1 MLTKLAEL
9 AIRWPRRVLAGAIVF
24 FIAAAAFGLPVMSKL
39 LAGGYDVPDT
49 EFSRA
54 EALLA
59 DEFDAGGFTLIF
71 TVTDPAGADSA
82 TARQRGQEIAADL
95 EASDHARRTL
105 SYWSAPPQM
114 ADLLLGE
121 DRTTGLVVT
130 QIAGND
136 RDAPNWA
143 HELAE
148 PLIGTADG
156 VTVAA
161 GGEAM
166 AQYELNHQSRID
178 LIRLEII
185 AAPAIFVALVWIFGS
200 VVAAMV
206 PLIVSGFAIVAT
218 MSTLRILFQFTDVA
232 VFAVNLS
239 TALCLALAVDYA
251 LFIVS
256 RYREEVA
263 AGAGRD
269 NALVRAM
276 NTAGRTVVYSTLTV
290 AVITATML
298 VFPIYFLR
306 SLAYAGLAGVTFS
319 LVGSLLVAPAVLV
332 VLGDK
337 VDALDVRK
345 PLRRWFKRPEP
356 QPKRPEEQFWYRVA
370 KFAMRRAVPV
380 VVIVVG
386 VIVVLGSPLLG
397 ARLGYPDDRVLPEST
412 SSRQVG
418 DILRD
423 QFSPGTLG
431 VVHIA
436 MPEGYG
442 SPKALTAYASDLSTV
457 DGVTGV
463 AAPSGVYVDGSMVSP
478 VTFDSE
484 MSSSAAYLTVTTEI
498 DPLSTE
504 GANQIADLKQVEA
517 PGQVLFS
524 GLAQRSIDNTAG
536 VQDRLPWVLAMI
548 AVATL
553 VIVFMMTGSILLPIK
568 ALLMNL
574 LSLIAG
580 FGVMT
585 WIFQDGNLGGL
596 GTVAT
601 GYYNYTIPPLLLVLA
616 YGLSMDYEVFV
627 LSRMR
632 EEWAKS
638 DKTSDA
644 NERAVALGLA
654 HTGRLVTAAATV
666 MAVVFLAIATAEVSF
681 MRGLGI
687 GLALTVLLDAFVVRP
702 LLVPAFMRLFGR
714 LNWWAPAPLA
724 RWHER
729 RGFTEGDIGPVAPD
743 AGALDPD
750 GDAFVRS

>member
-9 AIRWPRRVLAGAIVF
+9 AIRWPRRVLAGAVVF
-24 FIAAAAFGLPVMSKL
+24 AVAAAAFGLPVMSKL
-39 LAGGYDVPDT
+39 LAGGYDVPNS
-49 EFSRA
+49 EFARA
-54 EALLA
+54 EEVLA
-59 DEFDAGGFTLIF
+59 DEFDAGGFALIF

-82 TARQRGQEIAADL
+82 QARQRGQDIASAL
-95 EASDHARRTL
+95 QASPHARSTL
-105 SYWSAPPQM
+105 SYWSAPPRM
-114 ADLLLGE
+114 AEFLVASDGQ
-121 DRTTGLVVT
+121 TGLVAA

-136 RDAPNWA
+136 RDAPNRA
-143 HELAE
+143 YELAE
-148 PLIGTADG
+148 PFIGTHDG

-161 GGEAM
+161 GGEAI

-178 LIRLEII
+178 LIRLEMI
-185 AAPAIFVALVWIFGS
+185 AAPFIFIALVWIFGS

-218 MSTLRILFQFTDVA
+218 MATLRVLFQFTDVA
-232 VFAVNLS
+232 VFAINLS

-263 AGAGRD
+263 AGQTREK
-269 NALVRAM
+269 ALVRALG
-276 NTAGRTVVYSTLTV
+276 TAGRTVVYSMLTV

-319 LVGSLLVAPAVLV
+319 LVGSLLVAPALLM
-332 VLGDK
+332 VLGDR

-345 PLRRWFKRPEP
+345 PLRRWFNRPDP

-370 KFAMRRAVPV
+370 RFAMRRAVPV

-386 VIVVLGSPLLG
+386 VILVLGSPLLG

-418 DILRD
+418 DLLRS
-423 QFSPGTLG
+423 QFSAGQLG
-431 VVHIA
+431 VVHIVL
-436 MPEGYG
+436 PEGYG
-442 SPKALTAYASDLSTV
+442 SPKALTDYAIELSKV
-457 DGVTGV
+457 DNVTGV
-463 AAPSGVYVDGSMVSP
+463 AAPSGIYVEGSVVSP
-478 VTFDSE
+478 VTVDSQ
-484 MSSSAAYLTVTTEI
+484 MTADAAYLTVTTDL

-504 GANQIADLKQVEA
+504 GAAQIGELKDVVA
-517 PGQVLFS
+517 PGEVLFS
-524 GLAQRSIDNTAG
+524 GLAQRGIDNTAG
-536 VQDRLPWVLAMI
+536 IEQRLPWVLAMI
-548 AVATL
+548 AAATM
-553 VIVFMMTGSILLPIK
+553 VIIFMMTGSILLPVK

-585 WIFQDGNLGGL
+585 WIFQDGHLGGF

-627 LSRMR
+627 LSCMR
-632 EEWAKS
+632 EEWVKS
-638 DKTSDA
+638 DRSSAA

-666 MAVVFLAIATAEVSF
+666 MAVVFLSIATAEVSF

-714 LNWWAPAPLA
+714 LNWWAPEPLA
-724 RWHER
+724 RWHDK
-729 RGFTEGDIGPVAPD
+729 RGFTEGESIPVMS
-743 AGALDPD
+743 GARGLDPD
-750 GDAFVRS
+750 GEPFVRT